1 MRLFHGFTH
10 DSTSLSTPLSSRC
23 ALGLFVALLASPHLG
38 HTQAD
43 EETNL
48 VEQQLRAYVPILI
61 ANVSTTPT
69 RTPLL

>member
-1 MRLFHGFTH
+1 
-10 DSTSLSTPLSSRC
+10 
-23 ALGLFVALLASPHLG
+23 LFVALLASPHLG